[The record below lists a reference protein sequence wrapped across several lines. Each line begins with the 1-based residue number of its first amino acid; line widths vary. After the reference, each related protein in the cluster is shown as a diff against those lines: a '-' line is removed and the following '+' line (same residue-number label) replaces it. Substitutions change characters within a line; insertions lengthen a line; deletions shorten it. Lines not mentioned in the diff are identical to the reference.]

1 VHTEDDG
8 VNWKSQYR
16 GDPKEDPTTHL
27 SGATFVTPQ
36 SGWGVGSLG
45 TILHTEDGGATWK
58 KQSSGTSGY
67 LNFVAFATPQSGW
80 VAGDDGLIL
89 HTDDGGA
96 NWMLQTSG
104 TIRDLLGIAFATPTS
119 GWIVGK
125 TGTILHTEDG
135 GRTWVA
141 QDSGSRM
148 DLLEAAFITPQVGW
162 VVGYG
167 GTILHTEDGGKTC
180 VQHASGIRSN
190 LHSVTFVKPFS
201 IIGVVASNPKP
212 AAPGAKVVAPRGVL
226 LLSVDAGSPAD
237 KAGLKAGDYI
247 AAVNGRP
254 VKTVDECV
262 AEVSVLKPGTEAE
275 VTYIRDHKEE
285 TVKVITAD
293 GSMPGAPH

>member
-1 VHTEDDG
+1 
-8 VNWKSQYR
+8 
-16 GDPKEDPTTHL
+16 
-27 SGATFVTPQ
+27 
-36 SGWGVGSLG
+36 
-45 TILHTEDGGATWK
+45 
-58 KQSSGTSGY
+58 
-67 LNFVAFATPQSGW
+67 
-80 VAGDDGLIL
+80 
-89 HTDDGGA
+89 
-96 NWMLQTSG
+96 
-104 TIRDLLGIAFATPTS
+104 
-119 GWIVGK
+119 
-125 TGTILHTEDG
+125 
-135 GRTWVA
+135 
-141 QDSGSRM
+141 
-148 DLLEAAFITPQVGW
+148 
-162 VVGYG
+162 
-167 GTILHTEDGGKTC
+167 